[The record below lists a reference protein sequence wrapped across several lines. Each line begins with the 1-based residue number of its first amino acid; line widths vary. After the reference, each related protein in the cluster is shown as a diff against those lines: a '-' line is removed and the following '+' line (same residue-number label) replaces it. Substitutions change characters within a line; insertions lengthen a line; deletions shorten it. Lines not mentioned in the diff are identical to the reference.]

1 MNTHE
6 EYPDFFGDAP
16 LYSAECFKQNI
27 QRRDSS
33 YVEIITLEIV
43 NSVNVDTKTATIYE
57 Q

>member
-27 QRRDSS
+27 QIRENS

-43 NSVNVDTKTATIYE
+43 NRVNNEDKVTIND
-57 Q
+57 